1 VKSREFQVKYRQEF
15 SMKKSRFTD
24 SQILAILKQA
34 EGGVPVSELCRE
46 HGMSSATFYN
56 WRAKYGG
63 MDVSMMKRLK
73 ELEEENRRLKKM
85 YAEERLKAE
94 IVQEAL
100 EKKW

>member
-1 VKSREFQVKYRQEF
+1 
-15 SMKKSRFTD
+15 MKKSRFTD
-24 SQILAILKQA
+24 SQIMAILKQA
-34 EGGVPVSELCRE
+34 ENGVPVSELCRE

-73 ELEEENRRLKKM
+73 ELEEENRQLKKM

-100 EKKW
+100 DEA